1 MDKREALR
9 RKIKEKQMQRT
20 SRNTIIQKMDKAEKK
35 QSEKIIKEEKNLT
48 IEDDMPPLEEF

>member
-1 MDKREALR
+1 MNKREALR
-9 RKIKEKQMQRT
+9 RKIKEKQIQRT

>member
-9 RKIKEKQMQRT
+9 RKIKEKQIQRT

-35 QSEKIIKEEKNLT
+35 QSEKIVKEEKNLK

>member
-9 RKIKEKQMQRT
+9 RKIKDKQMQRT
-20 SRNTIIQKMDKAEKK
+20 SRNTLIKKMDKAEKK
-35 QSEKIIKEEKNLT
+35 QSEKIVKDEKNLT

>member
-9 RKIKEKQMQRT
+9 RKIKDKQMQRT
-20 SRNTIIQKMDKAEKK
+20 SRNTLIKKMDKAEKK
-35 QSEKIIKEEKNLT
+35 QSEKIVKEEKNLT

>member
-9 RKIKEKQMQRT
+9 RKIKDKQMQRT
-20 SRNTIIQKMDKAEKK
+20 SRKTIIHKMDKAEKK
-35 QSEKIIKEEKNLT
+35 QSEKIVKEEKNLK

>member
-1 MDKREALR
+1 MNKREALR
-9 RKIKEKQMQRT
+9 RKIKEKQIQRT

-35 QSEKIIKEEKNLT
+35 QSEKIVKEEKNLT

>member
-9 RKIKEKQMQRT
+9 RKIKEKEMQRT
-20 SRNTIIQKMDKAEKK
+20 SRKTIIQKKDKAEKK
-35 QSEKIIKEEKNLT
+35 QTEQDIKEDKNLT

>member
-35 QSEKIIKEEKNLT
+35 QSEKIVKEEKNLT

>member
-9 RKIKEKQMQRT
+9 RKIKEKQIQRT

-35 QSEKIIKEEKNLT
+35 QSEKIVKEEKNLT

>member
-9 RKIKEKQMQRT
+9 RKIKEKQIQRT

>member
-9 RKIKEKQMQRT
+9 RKIKDKQMQRT
-20 SRNTIIQKMDKAEKK
+20 SRNTLIKKMDKAEKK
-35 QSEKIIKEEKNLT
+35 QTEQDIKEDKNLT